1 MVEKQISKKL
11 RGREE
16 GDIKNEL
23 AKLKDELRNLRN
35 SKAASSS
42 GNKLAKIKVST
53 LPFRLSGGTSPD
65 T

>member
-1 MVEKQISKKL
+1 MVEKKINERI

-16 GDIKNEL
+16 ADIKTEIN
-23 AKLKDELRNLRN
+23 KLKDELKNLRN

-53 LPFRLSGGTSPD
+53 LIFRLLERTSLD

>member
-1 MVEKQISKKL
+1 MVEKKVNERI

-16 GDIKNEL
+16 GDIKTEIT
-23 AKLKDELRNLRN
+23 KLKDELKNLRN

-53 LPFRLSGGTSPD
+53 Y
-65 T
+65 

>member
-1 MVEKQISKKL
+1 MVEKKINEKI

-16 GDIKNEL
+16 ADIKTEIT
-23 AKLKDELRNLRN
+23 KLKDELKNLRN

-53 LPFRLSGGTSPD
+53 FIFRLLERTLPD
-65 T
+65 I

>member
-1 MVEKQISKKL
+1 MVEKKINEKI

-16 GDIKNEL
+16 ADIKTEIN
-23 AKLKDELRNLRN
+23 KLKDELKNLRN

-42 GNKLAKIKVST
+42 GNKLAKIKVTAST
-53 LPFRLSGGTSPD
+53 FRLSERILPD

>member
-1 MVEKQISKKL
+1 MVEKKINEKI

-16 GDIKNEL
+16 ADIKTEIT
-23 AKLKDELRNLRN
+23 KLKDELKNLRN

-53 LPFRLSGGTSPD
+53 FTLFRL
-65 T
+65 